1 MPTNVPGGPGAMPG
15 TGPVRVAVLAR
26 RPLLVTALRALLT
39 QEPGLRSAGE
49 AASWPQL
56 RRLLDTA
63 APRVVLIDDSD
74 PGWDTADVL
83 RALGPGARRTAAIV
97 LVGEGGHDGRPGRG
111 GPGSPG
117 SRGMPEARG
126 AQALD
131 AGALEYLWAG
141 ADGFVLQDAALSEIA
156 AAIRAVAAGHAVLP
170 PPLTRRLVD
179 LLVRR
184 VPPQPDPP
192 RVSSLT
198 SREREIFDLVAAGMS
213 NGEVA
218 EALVLS
224 EKTVKFHVSNL
235 LRKLGVR
242 NRAQAIVCAWD
253 RGVLAGRQGGNF

>member
-1 MPTNVPGGPGAMPG
+1 MPTFPTGTGPGAGPGTAPG
-15 TGPVRVAVLAR
+15 TGALRVAVLAR

-39 QEPGLRSAGE
+39 QEPGLRPAGE

-83 RALGPGARRTAAIV
+83 RALGSGPRRTAAIV
-97 LVGEGGHDGRPGRG
+97 LVGEGGRTGSG
-111 GPGSPG
+111 GPGG
-117 SRGMPEARG
+117 RTV
-126 AQALD
+126 D

-192 RVSSLT
+192 RVSTLT

-253 RGVLAGRQGGNF
+253 QQVLAGRRGGPF

>member
-1 MPTNVPGGPGAMPG
+1 MPTTPPGP
-15 TGPVRVAVLAR
+15 GPVRVAVLAR

-56 RRLLDTA
+56 RHLLDTA
-63 APRVVLIDDSD
+63 APRVVLIDDAD
-74 PGWDTADVL
+74 PGWDTAEVL
-83 RALGPGARRTAAIV
+83 RALGSVPRRTAAIV
-97 LVGEGGHDGRPGRG
+97 LVGEGGQAGPGGPFGRG
-111 GPGSPG
+111 GPGSRGGPG
-117 SRGMPEARG
+117 GRGGSGSPAM
-126 AQALD
+126 D

-192 RVSSLT
+192 RVSTLT

-253 RGVLAGRQGGNF
+253 QGVLTGRQGGSF